1 MPGSERQPSAPPNQ
15 TSTPRVRLREVG
27 EGLRGG
33 PNFFRTRAI
42 SWSCF
47 FCRVMELVQLFCS
60 LVSSSSFKRYSR
72 WVS

>member
-1 MPGSERQPSAPPNQ
+1 M
-15 TSTPRVRLREVG
+15 G

-72 WVS
+72 